1 MKEHQ
6 KSDKIFV
13 LIISLLSIILYL
25 IPTGFPI
32 QEDDYIR
39 SKAKIIAVDNQN
51 VHQRGVVKTG
61 VQGVSIEIMDGVY
74 KGKTVETTNTLLGKL
89 EMDKMFQAGDVA
101 LVVIKGEQGN
111 IQVANLIDHYRLD
124 VEGILFG
131 LFALVLFWYARWTG
145 VKALLSFVF
154 TILILWKVLWPL
166 FLKGWDPI
174 IISQL
179 VVCLIVGCV
188 TFLIAGLNRIGIVA
202 FLGTISGT
210 IASCILGVIF
220 GELFKV
226 HGAVVPFAETLLHV
240 GFSHIDL
247 TKIFLAGIFLAS
259 SGAMMDVAMD
269 IAVSVAE
276 LVEQKP
282 SITRKEVIASGMN
295 VGRAVVGTMTTTLL
309 LAYSGA
315 FTALMMVFMAQGTAV
330 MNILNLTYIAA
341 EILHTLVGS
350 FGVVLVA
357 PFTAMLAGWL
367 LVKPHHKPVGYTDR
381 KAQTIL
387 KELQL

>member
-6 KSDKIFV
+6 KSDKIFALV
-13 LIISLLSIILYL
+13 ITLVSIVLYL

-39 SKAKIIAVDNQN
+39 SKAKIIAVDNQEI
-51 VHQRGVVKTG
+51 HQRGVVKTG

-74 KGKTVETTNTLLGKL
+74 KGKRVEATNTLLGKL
-89 EMDKMFQAGDVA
+89 EMDKLFQAGDVA

-111 IQVANLIDHYRLD
+111 IQAANVIDHYRLD

-174 IISQL
+174 IVSQL
-179 VVCLIVGCV
+179 IVCLIVGCV
-188 TFLIAGLNRIGIVA
+188 TFLIAGLNRIGVVA

-210 IASCILGVIF
+210 IASCILGIIF

-282 SITRKEVIASGMN
+282 SITRKEVIASGMK

-330 MNILNLTYIAA
+330 VNILNLTYIAA

-367 LVKPHHKPVGYTDR
+367 LVQPHYTPIGYMDN
-381 KAQTIL
+381 KVE
-387 KELQL
+387 KS

>member
-6 KSDKIFV
+6 KADKIFV
-13 LIISLLSIILYL
+13 VAITLLSILLYL

-51 VHQRGVVKTG
+51 VYQRGVVKTG

-89 EMDKMFQAGDVA
+89 EMDKLFQTGDVA

-111 IQVANLIDHYRLD
+111 ILVANLIDHYRLD

-330 MNILNLTYIAA
+330 VNILNLTYIAA

-367 LVKPHHKPVGYTDR
+367 LVKPHHEPVRYTDS
-381 KAQTIL
+381 KAKTKL
-387 KELQL
+387 KELEL

>member
-1 MKEHQ
+1 MIEQ
-6 KSDKIFV
+6 QRSDKIFV
-13 LIISLLSIILYL
+13 VIITIVSIFLYL

-32 QEDDYIR
+32 QDDDYVR
-39 SKAKIIAVDNQN
+39 SKAKIVAVDNQN

-61 VQGVSIEIMDGVY
+61 VQGVSIEIMDGIY
-74 KGKTVETTNTLLGKL
+74 KGERVETTNTLLGKL
-89 EMDKMFQAGDVA
+89 EMDKLFQEDDVA
-101 LVVIKGEQGN
+101 LVVIKGEQGK
-111 IQVANLIDHYRLD
+111 IQAANLIDHYRLD
-124 VEGILFG
+124 VEGILFA

-174 IISQL
+174 IVSQL

-188 TFLIAGLNRIGIVA
+188 TFLIAGLNRVGVVA

-210 IASCILGVIF
+210 IAACIIGIIF
-220 GELFKV
+220 GDLFKV

-282 SITRKEVIASGMN
+282 SITRKEVITSGMN

-330 MNILNLTYIAA
+330 VNILNLTYIAA

-357 PFTAMLAGWL
+357 PFTAILAGWL
-367 LVKPHHKPVGYTDR
+367 LVPHSATLVDSGNKV
-381 KAQTIL
+381 QE
-387 KELQL
+387 KENIQ

>member
-1 MKEHQ
+1 MKEHR

-13 LIISLLSIILYL
+13 LVITLVSIVLYL

-39 SKAKIIAVDNQN
+39 SKAKIIAVDNQE

-74 KGKTVETTNTLLGKL
+74 KGKRVEATNTLLGKL
-89 EMDKMFQAGDVA
+89 EMDKLFQAGDVA
-101 LVVIKGEQGN
+101 LVVIKGEQGI
-111 IQVANLIDHYRLD
+111 IQAANVIDHYRLD

-166 FLKGWDPI
+166 ILKGWDPI
-174 IISQL
+174 IVSQL

-188 TFLIAGLNRIGIVA
+188 TFLIAGLNRIGVVA

-210 IASCILGVIF
+210 IASCILGIIF

-282 SITRKEVIASGMN
+282 SITRKEVIASGMK

-330 MNILNLTYIAA
+330 VNILNLTYIAV

-367 LVKPHHKPVGYTDR
+367 LVQPHYTPIGYMDN
-381 KAQTIL
+381 KVE
-387 KELQL
+387 KS

>member
-1 MKEHQ
+1 MKERQ
-6 KSDKIFV
+6 RSDKIFV
-13 LIISLLSIILYL
+13 LIITVLSIILYL

-39 SKAKIIAVDNQN
+39 SKAKIIAVDNQE

-74 KGKTVETTNTLLGKL
+74 KGKRVETTNTLLGKL
-89 EMDKMFQAGDVA
+89 EMDKLFREGDVA
-101 LVVIKGEQGN
+101 LVVIKGEQDN

-174 IISQL
+174 IVSQL

-330 MNILNLTYIAA
+330 VNILNLTYIAA

-367 LVKPHHKPVGYTDR
+367 LVPHHETLLDMEEHAKR
-381 KAQTIL
+381 KIEDAR
-387 KELQL
+387 

>member
-1 MKEHQ
+1 MRDRQ
-6 KSDKIFV
+6 KSDKIFIV
-13 LIISLLSIILYL
+13 IITIVSIILYL

-39 SKAKIIAVDNQN
+39 SKAKVVTVDNQN
-51 VHQRGVVKTG
+51 VYQRGVVKTG

-74 KGKTVETTNTLLGKL
+74 KGKKVETTNTLLGKL
-89 EMDKMFQAGDVA
+89 EMDKLFQEGDVA
-101 LVVIKGEQGN
+101 LVVIKGEEGN

-174 IISQL
+174 IVSQL

-330 MNILNLTYIAA
+330 VNILNLTYIAA

-367 LVKPHHKPVGYTDR
+367 LVPHHETLLDMVGEQAKTRIEDIR
-381 KAQTIL
+381 
-387 KELQL
+387 

>member
-1 MKEHQ
+1 MREQ
-6 KSDKIFV
+6 QRSDKIFV
-13 LIISLLSIILYL
+13 VIITLISIFLYL

-32 QEDDYIR
+32 QDDDYVR
-39 SKAKIIAVDNQN
+39 SKAKILAVDNQN

-61 VQGVSIEIMDGVY
+61 VQGVSIEIMDGIY
-74 KGKTVETTNTLLGKL
+74 KGERVETTNTLLGKL
-89 EMDKMFQAGDVA
+89 EMDKLFQEDDVA
-101 LVVIKGEQGN
+101 LVVIKGEQGK
-111 IQVANLIDHYRLD
+111 IQAANLIDHYRLD
-124 VEGILFG
+124 VEGILFA

-145 VKALLSFVF
+145 VKALLSFIF

-174 IISQL
+174 IVSQL

-188 TFLIAGLNRIGIVA
+188 TFLIAGLNRVGVVA

-210 IASCILGVIF
+210 IAACIIGIIF
-220 GELFKV
+220 GDLFKV

-282 SITRKEVIASGMN
+282 SITRKEVITSGMN

-330 MNILNLTYIAA
+330 VNILNLTYIAA

-357 PFTAMLAGWL
+357 PFTAILAGWL
-367 LVKPHHKPVGYTDR
+367 LVPHSATLVDR
-381 KAQTIL
+381 GNKVQE
-387 KELQL
+387 KENIQ